1 MLYPLSYG
9 GSVGLSSP
17 ASARIQSESNLS
29 VAAVA
34 AVAIRESPVREG
46 YPSGTPTSYFST
58 LTARRALGVCGSG
71 NDRPKEPDP
80 GPLTL
85 I

>member
-17 ASARIQSESNLS
+17 ASAKIQSESNLS

-34 AVAIRESPVREG
+34 IRESLVRKG

-58 LTARRALGVCGSG
+58 MTARTALGVCGSG
-71 NDRPKEPDP
+71 NDRPKELEP